1 MNKMTIRF
9 YHFLWICIA
18 VFFAAACSN
27 DIEQEQK
34 AEHTGTLLKAQL
46 ETFKVDGRNAS
57 LPGEENINDI
67 KACLF
72 ENGTLTQ
79 IYSDFGKEENRY
91 TLNINKNKGNLYILA
106 NTGEVIDLQGMAD
119 SGITEEE
126 WLNTSIQTEQ
136 GKALEFLSTKINL
149 DNEVQKTYT
158 VNTSLKRGVARFD
171 LLLRTESPI
180 AVQRVTLKNI
190 AQQGYLFAKEEIASP
205 DGTKTQDLTVDFSE
219 PAQTDVQGIAYV
231 YEQASTEPKVEIS
244 MMVNGMPITKE
255 ASLPS
260 VLKRNAVYTLTLRK
274 DMLTANIQLD
284 VQEWEAG
291 GDYNLAPSNET
302 VTVDLDES
310 TLPENVVVNAERN
323 KISFPYTA
331 SEITLA
337 VDCDDE
343 LEFIPTENMPFT
355 VESLGGTSAETFGKN
370 LFKIRKERWR
380 LGVAGQ
386 TVKMQFQRKGMKETY
401 PDDYLTI
408 VLPENPTK
416 IEGLFSFID
425 SYTFD
430 FGKYIDN
437 EYGVLT
443 IPDSKS
449 IAVEY
454 EDGEDAWVKL
464 SPREDNPN
472 AFRVLG
478 GWKPND
484 PTANGREQRATI
496 VISNKADGSDVE
508 KYTIVRRNWGLPVV
522 YQQGLWWCKYN
533 AMGDSKNFSDQILS
547 SNDPAAKAG
556 KTLYD
561 YLRDCTAEEFYNLWK
576 WQYQGKSSMG
586 MQVIDDNGTAKLEGY
601 SSSSV
606 HINKIDPKTLAPD
619 GYEIPSM
626 EEYERIFLASDYVWL
641 MWDGTHKTPWNGGSN
656 IQRRQRRR
664 NDITIGSVT
673 LTDLIYI
680 AMHNNAYSEK
690 DAIVWYG
697 PGAQWDNNGI
707 KHNGHYN
714 NMLFAVYSPG
724 NGQGWFFNGGMGNLF
739 LTKNG
744 AGSSD
749 SRILRFKKSPV
760 EYIYE

>member
-1 MNKMTIRF
+1 MNKIKICF
-9 YHFLWICIA
+9 YHVLWLCITA
-18 VFFAAACSN
+18 FFATSCSN
-27 DIEQEQK
+27 DIEQGQT
-34 AEHTGTLLKAQL
+34 AYHTGTQLNAQL
-46 ETFKVDGRNAS
+46 ETFKVDERNAS
-57 LPGEENINDI
+57 LPGEEKINDI

-79 IYSDFGKEENRY
+79 IYTDFGKEENRY

-149 DNEVQKTYT
+149 DNEIQETYT

-231 YEQASTEPKVEIS
+231 YEQASTELKVEIS

-302 VTVDLDES
+302 VTVDLNES
-310 TLPENVVVNAERN
+310 TLPKNVVVNAERN

-343 LEFIPTENMPFT
+343 LMFVPTENMPYT

-370 LFKIRKERWR
+370 IFRIRKDRWR
-380 LGVAGQ
+380 IGVAGM
-386 TVKMQFQRKGMKETY
+386 TVKMQFQRKGMTETY

-416 IEGLFSFID
+416 IEGLLSFID
-425 SYTFD
+425 SYTHD

-437 EYGVLT
+437 ELGVLT
-443 IPDSKS
+443 IPDSKAIS
-449 IAVEY
+449 VEF
-454 EDGEDAWVKL
+454 ENGEDAWIKL

-472 AFRVLG
+472 AYRVLG

-496 VISNKADGSDVE
+496 VISNKTDGSDIE
-508 KYTIVRRNWGLPVV
+508 KYTIVRKNWGLPVV

-547 SNDPAAKAG
+547 SNDPAKKAG
-556 KTLYD
+556 KSLLD

-576 WQYQGKSSMG
+576 WEYQGKSSAG
-586 MQVIDDNGTAKLEGY
+586 MQVIDDNGVAKLEGY
-601 SSSSV
+601 SSSNV
-606 HINKIDPKTLAPD
+606 HINKIDSKELAPP
-619 GYEIPSM
+619 GYEIPTM
-626 EEYERIFLASDYVWL
+626 EEYERIFLASDYIWL
-641 MWDGTHKTPWNGGSN
+641 MWNGSHKTAWNGGSI
-656 IQRRQRRR
+656 IQRQQRRR
-664 NDITIGSVT
+664 NDIIIGSVA

-680 AMHNNAYSEK
+680 AMYNNAHPENE
-690 DAIVWYG
+690 AIVWYG

-714 NMLFAVYSPG
+714 NMLFAVHSPE
-724 NGQGWFFNGGMGNLF
+724 NGQGWFFNGGMSNLY

-744 AGSSD
+744 AGSND

>member
-18 VFFAAACSN
+18 AFFAASCSN

-46 ETFKVDGRNAS
+46 ETFKVDGKNAS

-79 IYSDFGKEENRY
+79 IYSDFGKEENQY

-106 NTGEVIDLQGMAD
+106 NTGEVIDLQCLAD

-149 DNEVQKTYT
+149 DNEVQETYT

-205 DGTKTQDLTVDFSE
+205 DGTKTQDLAVDFSE

-231 YEQASTEPKVEIS
+231 YEQASTELKVEIS

-472 AFRVLG
+472 AYRVLG